1 MPPAPILLLGA
12 GVLLAHALLLQALQP
27 PPVRATAPPAPA
39 PWQVRLV
46 PPARAP
52 MPPTAARPAHA
63 AAARPDPARGRPG
76 PPPDTPDIAT
86 ATEARP
92 DIATAT
98 EARPDIAAR
107 PVSAPDLGL
116 LEQDQALAELLPSG
130 LPMRL
135 RLTIDASGQLD
146 RLEALQIDDGDRAL
160 LPALQ
165 RMFAATRFLP
175 ASRGGRE
182 IASQLDIEL
191 RLDALPAPR

>member
-46 PPARAP
+46 PPALAP
-52 MPPTAARPAHA
+52 MPPPAARPPRA
-63 AAARPDPARGRPG
+63 AAARPGPARGRPG
-76 PPPDTPDIAT
+76 PPPDTPTDTLTDIAT
-86 ATEARP
+86 
-92 DIATAT
+92 DT

-146 RLEALQIDDGDRAL
+146 GLEALQIDDGDRAL

-175 ASRGGRE
+175 ARRGGRE

-191 RLDALPAPR
+191 RLDALPASPPAPR

>member
-1 MPPAPILLLGA
+1 MAAMPPAPILLLGA

-92 DIATAT
+92 DIA
-98 EARPDIAAR
+98 AR

-175 ASRGGRE
+175 ARRGGRE

>member
-1 MPPAPILLLGA
+1 MAAMPPAPILLLGA

-63 AAARPDPARGRPG
+63 AAARPGLARGRPG
-76 PPPDTPDIAT
+76 PPPDT
-86 ATEARP
+86 P

-175 ASRGGRE
+175 ARRGGRE

>member
-63 AAARPDPARGRPG
+63 AAARPGPARGRPG
-76 PPPDTPDIAT
+76 PPPDT
-86 ATEARP
+86 P

-175 ASRGGRE
+175 ARRGGRE

>member
-39 PWQVRLV
+39 SWQVRLV

-76 PPPDTPDIAT
+76 PPPDTPDI
-86 ATEARP
+86 
-92 DIATAT
+92 AT

-175 ASRGGRE
+175 ARRGGRE

>member
-1 MPPAPILLLGA
+1 MRPAPILLLGA

-27 PPVRATAPPAPA
+27 PPVRVTAPPAPA

-76 PPPDTPDIAT
+76 PPPDTPDT
-86 ATEARP
+86 P

-175 ASRGGRE
+175 ARRGGRE